1 MIEVRE
7 VRTAKERRDFL
18 EFPLKLYAGNPCFVP
33 PLYGDEKKIFSKNYV
48 YYDTCEAVYYIAYLD
63 GKPAGRISGILQKAS
78 NEIRNEKRV
87 RFTRFDVIDN
97 AEVSKALFGAVEKWA
112 LEKGMDTICGP
123 LGFSDLEREGLL
135 VSGFDMQ
142 STFEEQY
149 NAEYYMR
156 HIEALGYEKEVD
168 WLESRL
174 YVPDDPSALEELDKM
189 ADFILR
195 RYHLRFGEAKNV
207 NDFINRYA
215 DQLFELLDKSYS
227 KLYGTVPF
235 TEGMKKM
242 IISNFRLAIDLRF
255 VAVLIDENDRVVCLG
270 VCFPGMADALAGG
283 NGKLTPGTLLKLLKV
298 IKHPRVLDLGLVG
311 VEHEYL
317 NRGLMTVF
325 ISSFAKMIKEE
336 NIEYAETN
344 LNLEDNFA
352 IRNQWKRF
360 KAIEHKRRRSYVKK
374 LSGERTDG

>member
-87 RFTRFDVIDN
+87 RFTRFDVIDD

-255 VAVLIDENDRVVCLG
+255 VAVLLDENDRVVCLG

-325 ISSFAKMIKEE
+325 MSSFAKMIKEE

>member
-48 YYDTCEAVYYIAYLD
+48 YYDTCEAVYYIAYRD

-87 RFTRFDVIDN
+87 RFTRFDVIDD

-235 TEGMKKM
+235 TDGMKKM

-255 VAVLIDENDRVVCLG
+255 VAVLLDENDRVVCLG

-325 ISSFAKMIKEE
+325 MSSFAKMIKEE